1 MNKFYR
7 IISALL
13 LMSVLSA
20 TPSAFA
26 AESALREVF
35 QDALYGGAI
44 GTLVG
49 AALMAFTKKPA
60 DHLEYMAYGAASG
73 VLAGTA
79 YGVGKTSSRALASL
93 DNGKVKIAVP
103 TIMPDLIESPVS
115 KQTIVS
121 WRADILRGTFN

>member
-1 MNKFYR
+1 MHKVSR
-7 IISALL
+7 IISAFLL
-13 LMSVLSA
+13 ISFLAA

-26 AESALREVF
+26 EESALKEVF
-35 QDALYGGAI
+35 HDALYGGAI

-60 DHLEYMAYGAASG
+60 DNLNYMAFGAASG

-79 YGVGKTSSRALASL
+79 YGVGKTSTRALASIE
-93 DNGKVKIAVP
+93 NGKVKIAVP

>member
-1 MNKFYR
+1 MKRFSR
-7 IISALL
+7 IISTFLFL
-13 LMSVLSA
+13 SLLSA
-20 TPSAFA
+20 TPSSFA

-44 GTLVG
+44 GSLVG
-49 AALMAFTKKPA
+49 AAIMAFTNKPA
-60 DHLEYMAYGAASG
+60 DNLNFIAYGAASG

-79 YGVGKTSSRALASL
+79 YGVGKTSSRALASI

-103 TIMPDLIESPVS
+103 TIMPELIESPVS

>member
-1 MNKFYR
+1 MKR
-7 IISALL
+7 LSRLVSIVLLAALISAPC
-13 LMSVLSA
+13 A
-20 TPSAFA
+20 HAG
-26 AESALREVF
+26 ESQLREVF
-35 QDALYGGAI
+35 QDAFYGGAI

-79 YGVGKTSSRALASL
+79 YGVAKTSRSLASIE
-93 DNGKVKIAVP
+93 NGKVRIAVP
-103 TIMPDLIESPVS
+103 TIMPDVIESPVS

-121 WRADILRGTFN
+121 WRADIVRGTFN